1 MRHPRKSDAARGLLS
16 ALRERAHAAPTLY
29 DTLEVIPTASPE
41 TIHAAYRSLI
51 SRYHP
56 DKAAA
61 LGPELQEIANA
72 RTKEINYAYDI
83 LSDAIRRASYDRELR
98 EARHDE
104 ELREASHDEELGDAE
119 SPPLPEQQSPAAQ
132 GVCTAPPE
140 VREPRP
146 ELRWPRPDVHGPHRR
161 RLRATLFAAT
171 AAIAA
176 LLTLTLAANIIFAV
190 VDLFVTGHARLF
202 PGSVNSI
209 DANVSYSGL
218 PYLLVMW
225 VWLFLNFMFG
235 LISYRLGVRV
245 GQRTASGFDDPF
257 AGTNDRLLLF
267 LAFVCAVAGTE
278 LLFSAHTMP
287 DILADMFVLGGA
299 YTAERAIAWP

>member
-1 MRHPRKSDAARGLLS
+1 MRHPRKSDTVRGPS
-16 ALRERAHAAPTLY
+16 STPREQPHIAHTLY

-56 DKAAA
+56 DKVAG

-83 LSDAIRRASYDRELR
+83 LGDAARRASYD
-98 EARHDE
+98 E
-104 ELREASHDEELGDAE
+104 ELCDAE
-119 SPPLPEQQSPAAQ
+119 SASVHEQDSPPAQSVRA
-132 GVCTAPPE
+132 APPE
-140 VREPRP
+140 IHEPRPEVHAPQP
-146 ELRWPRPDVHGPHRR
+146 ELRWPRPEARRSRRR

-171 AAIAA
+171 VGIAV
-176 LLTLTLAANIIFAV
+176 LLMLMLASNILLGI
-190 VDLFVTGHARLF
+190 VDFFVTGHDRYF
-202 PGSVNSI
+202 QGVNSI
-209 DANVSYSGL
+209 DTNLRFSGL

-225 VWLFLNFMFG
+225 VWLFANYMFG

-245 GQRTASGFDDPF
+245 GQRTASGFDEPLT
-257 AGTNDRLLLF
+257 GTSDRLLLF
-267 LAFVCAVAGTE
+267 LTFVCAVAAGE

-299 YTAERAIAWP
+299 YGAERAIT

>member
-1 MRHPRKSDAARGLLS
+1 MRHPRKSDTARGPLP
-16 ALRERAHAAPTLY
+16 APREAPHAAPTLY

-56 DKAAA
+56 DKAAG
-61 LGPELQEIANA
+61 LGRELQAIANA

-83 LSDAIRRASYDRELR
+83 LGDAVRRASYDKELR
-98 EARHDE
+98 EAE
-104 ELREASHDEELGDAE
+104 SAS
-119 SPPLPEQQSPAAQ
+119 LPEQHSPAAPS
-132 GVCTAPPE
+132 VCAVPSE
-140 VREPRP
+140 VREPQS
-146 ELRWPRPDVHGPHRR
+146 ELRWPRPEAYGPRPR

-171 AAIAA
+171 AGIAT
-176 LLTLTLAANIIFAV
+176 LLTLMLAANIIFAV
-190 VDLFVTGHARLF
+190 VDFFATGHAGF
-202 PGSVNSI
+202 FQGSVNSI

-225 VWLFLNFMFG
+225 VWVFVNYMFG
-235 LISYRLGVRV
+235 LISYRVGVRV
-245 GQRTASGFDDPF
+245 GQRSASDFDEPL
-257 AGTNDRLLLF
+257 AGTSDRLLLF
-267 LAFVCAVAGTE
+267 LTFVCVVAGSE

-299 YTAERAIAWP
+299 YTAERTIT